1 MDKMSI
7 VRFNGK
13 GIEGVKSM
21 IFEYIFSNDVGYG
34 QTSKLFWIVVVFGR
48 SRKCLMYFTYAKQ
61 NQIIFI
67 LELVC
72 KDEWVE
78 PFILFGH
85 TII

>member
-7 VRFNGK
+7 VRLNGK

-34 QTSKLFWIVVVFGR
+34 QTSKIFWIVVIFCR
-48 SRKCLMYFTYAKQ
+48 SRECLMCFTYAKQ

-67 LELVC
+67 LEFVC
-72 KDEWVE
+72 KEEW
-78 PFILFGH
+78 G
-85 TII
+85 